1 MKDGFDLKEELKK
14 LPDCPGV
21 YLMHSADDE
30 IIYVGKAI
38 NLKRRVSSYF
48 RAKVNRGP
56 KIDKMISLI
65 DYFEYIV
72 TDSELEA
79 LVLENTLI
87 KEHSPKYNTMLKDDK
102 SYPFM
107 KVTVQE
113 DFPRV
118 LFARQMKR
126 DGAKYFGPYTSA
138 GAVKDTIE
146 LVKKLYG
153 IRTCNKSLPK
163 EIGVGRPCLYHQM
176 GQCAAPCQ
184 GYISK
189 EEYAKRIDNLLGFL
203 NGDYKKVLRD
213 LETKMKEKA
222 ANYEFE
228 EAAEYRD
235 LIESVQHV
243 TGSQRV
249 VKTGGIDRDVIAM
262 ARKDAE
268 TVISVFF
275 VRDGKLL
282 GREHF
287 HMDCRTEYNV
297 EPETEQSGAAGID
310 TGTEQSEATGI
321 DTGTEQSEAT
331 GIDTG
336 TEQSGATGIDT
347 GTEQSEATGI
357 ESETEQ
363 GKEQSTSSMTEQEVH
378 KVAAQSQSSDDS
390 QTTPYTT
397 ETVADTGSQIMEAF
411 IKQYYNGT
419 PFVPNELLTEFPVPE
434 RELLE
439 EWLSKLRG
447 GRVHIIT
454 PQKGEKHKMID
465 LAREN
470 ASVVLSRDLEKLK
483 REEARTVGAAKELAG
498 MLGLPS
504 ADRLEAFDISNT
516 SGYQSVASMVV
527 FEKGRARKNAYRKFK
542 LRTVTGP
549 DDYKSMEEVLTRRF
563 TDERFDVMPDILM
576 MDGGRGQVNVA
587 LRVLENLN
595 LDIPVCGMVKDD
607 NHRTRGLYFNNEE
620 IIFPKNS
627 EVFGM
632 ITRLQDEAHRFAIT
646 YHKDLRGKEQVHS
659 ILDDIKGVGPAR
671 RKALMQHFKEIEK
684 IKEASVEELSAV
696 KGITDDVAVEIYNF
710 FHEED

>member
-14 LPDCPGV
+14 LPDSPGV
-21 YLMHSADDE
+21 YLMHDKNDE

-38 NLKRRVSSYF
+38 RLKRRVSSYF
-48 RAKVNRGP
+48 RHMNNRSP
-56 KIDKMISLI
+56 KIEKMISLI

-79 LVLENTLI
+79 LVLENNLI
-87 KEHSPKYNTMLKDDK
+87 KEHKPKYNTMLKDDK

-118 LFARQMKR
+118 MFARQMKR

-138 GAVKDTIE
+138 AAVKDTIE
-146 LVKKLYG
+146 LIQKLYG

-163 EIGVGRPCLYHQM
+163 EIGLGRPCLYHQM
-176 GQCAAPCQ
+176 KQCAAPCQ

-189 EEYAKRIDNLLGFL
+189 EEYALRIDKLLGFL
-203 NGDYKKVLRD
+203 NGDYRKVLAE
-213 LETKMKEKA
+213 LEQKMKEKA
-222 ANYEFE
+222 AELEFE

-262 ARKDAE
+262 ARKGLE
-268 TVISVFF
+268 TVVSVFF

-287 HMDCRTEYNV
+287 HV
-297 EPETEQSGAAGID
+297 EH
-310 TGTEQSEATGI
+310 SE
-321 DTGTEQSEAT
+321 E
-331 GIDTG
+331 
-336 TEQSGATGIDT
+336 
-347 GTEQSEATGI
+347 
-357 ESETEQ
+357 
-363 GKEQSTSSMTEQEVH
+363 
-378 KVAAQSQSSDDS
+378 
-390 QTTPYTT
+390 
-397 ETVADTGSQIMEAF
+397 DTGSQIITAF
-411 IKQYYNGT
+411 IKQYYEGT
-419 PFVPNELLTEFPVPE
+419 PFVPNELLTEFAVE
-434 RELLE
+434 EQALLE
-439 EWLSKLRG
+439 EWLGQRRG

-454 PQKGEKHKMID
+454 PQKGEKSKMID

-470 ASVVLSRDLEKLK
+470 ASVVLSRDLEKIK
-483 REEARTVGAAKELAG
+483 REEARTVGAANELAQ

-542 LRTVTGP
+542 LRSVSGP

-563 TDERFDVMPDILM
+563 TDERFDVYPDILM

-587 LRVLENLN
+587 LKVLDELNLN
-595 LDIPVCGMVKDD
+595 IPVCGMVKDD
-607 NHRTRGLYFNNEE
+607 NHRTRGLYYNNKE
-620 IIFPKNS
+620 ISFPRNS

-646 YHKDLRGKEQVHS
+646 YHKQLRGKEQVHS
-659 ILDDIKGVGPAR
+659 ILDDIRGVGPAR
-671 RKALMQHFKEIEK
+671 RKALMQHFKEIGR
-684 IKEASVEELSAV
+684 IKDAAVEELSSV
-696 KGITDDVAVEIYNF
+696 EGVTPQVAEEIYRF
-710 FHEED
+710 FHEEK

>member
-1 MKDGFDLKEELKK
+1 MKEGFDLKEELKK
-14 LPDCPGV
+14 LPEQPGV
-21 YLMHSADDE
+21 YLMHAENDE

-48 RAKVNRGP
+48 RKVVNRGP

-65 DYFEYIV
+65 HYFEYIV

-79 LVLENTLI
+79 LVLENNLI
-87 KEHSPKYNTMLKDDK
+87 KEHHPKYNTMLKDDK

-146 LVKKLYG
+146 LVQKLYG

-176 GQCAAPCQ
+176 KQCAGPCQ

-189 EEYAKRIDNLLGFL
+189 EEYGKRIERLLAFL
-203 NGDYKKVLRD
+203 NGDYKKVIKD
-213 LETKMKEKA
+213 LEGKMKEKA
-222 ANYEFE
+222 AEYEFE
-228 EAAEYRD
+228 EAAVYRD
-235 LIESVQHV
+235 LIESVRHV

-262 ARKDAE
+262 ARKGAE
-268 TVISVFF
+268 TVVSVFF

-287 HMDCRTEYNV
+287 HM
-297 EPETEQSGAAGID
+297 EQ
-310 TGTEQSEATGI
+310 TG
-321 DTGTEQSEAT
+321 
-331 GIDTG
+331 
-336 TEQSGATGIDT
+336 
-347 GTEQSEATGI
+347 
-357 ESETEQ
+357 
-363 GKEQSTSSMTEQEVH
+363 K
-378 KVAAQSQSSDDS
+378 
-390 QTTPYTT
+390 
-397 ETVADTGSQIMEAF
+397 DTGSQIINAF
-411 IKQYYNGT
+411 IKQYYAGT
-419 PFVPNELLTEFPVPE
+419 PFVPNELLTEFEVE
-434 RELLE
+434 DSELLE
-439 EWLSKLRG
+439 QWLGERRG
-447 GRVHIIT
+447 GRVHIVT
-454 PQKGEKHKMID
+454 PQKGEKSKMID

-470 ASVVLSRDLEKLK
+470 AAVVLSRDLEKLK
-483 REEARTVGAAKELAG
+483 REEARTVGAANELAE

-542 LRTVTGP
+542 LRTVSGP

-563 TDERFDVMPDILM
+563 TDERFDVFPDVIM
-576 MDGGRGQVNVA
+576 MDGGKGQVNVA

-595 LDIPVCGMVKDD
+595 LHIPVCGMVKDD
-607 NHRTRGLYFNNEE
+607 NHRTRGLYYNNEE
-620 IIFPKNS
+620 ISFPRNS

-646 YHKDLRGKEQVHS
+646 YHKLLRGKEQVKS
-659 ILDDIKGVGPAR
+659 ILDDINGVGPAR

-684 IKEASVEELSAV
+684 IKNASIEELQAV
-696 KGITDDVAVEIYNF
+696 EGITEKVAQEIYDF
-710 FHEED
+710 FRQD

>member
-14 LPDCPGV
+14 LPDSPGV
-21 YLMHSADDE
+21 YLMHAKDDE

-48 RAKVNRGP
+48 RKINNRSP
-56 KIDKMISLI
+56 KIEKMITLI
-65 DYFEYIV
+65 HYFEYIV

-79 LVLENTLI
+79 LVLENNLI
-87 KEHSPKYNTMLKDDK
+87 KEHRPKYNTMLKDDK

-118 LFARQMKR
+118 LFARQMRR

-153 IRTCNKSLPK
+153 IRTCNKLLPK
-163 EIGVGRPCLYHQM
+163 EIGKGRPCLYYQM
-176 GQCAAPCQ
+176 KQCGGPCQ

-189 EEYAKRIDNLLGFL
+189 EEYGRKIERLLAFL
-203 NGDYKKVLRD
+203 NGDYKKVLSE
-213 LETKMKEKA
+213 LEEKMKKKA
-222 ANYEFE
+222 AEYEFE

-235 LIESVQHV
+235 LIESVKHV

-262 ARKDAE
+262 ARKEEE
-268 TVISVFF
+268 TVVSVFF

-287 HMDCRTEYNV
+287 HMEH
-297 EPETEQSGAAGID
+297 
-310 TGTEQSEATGI
+310 TGK
-321 DTGTEQSEAT
+321 DR
-331 GIDTG
+331 
-336 TEQSGATGIDT
+336 
-347 GTEQSEATGI
+347 
-357 ESETEQ
+357 
-363 GKEQSTSSMTEQEVH
+363 
-378 KVAAQSQSSDDS
+378 
-390 QTTPYTT
+390 
-397 ETVADTGSQIMEAF
+397 GSQIIEAF
-411 IKQYYNGT
+411 IKQYYTGT
-419 PFVPNELLTEFPVPE
+419 PFIPNELLTEFSVE
-434 RELLE
+434 EQDLLE
-439 EWLSKLRG
+439 QWLGEKRG

-454 PQKGEKHKMID
+454 PIKGEKSKMID

-470 ASVVLSRDLEKLK
+470 ARVVLSRDLEKIK
-483 REEARTVGAAKELAG
+483 REEARTIGAAKELADL
-498 MLGLPS
+498 LGLPS
-504 ADRLEAFDISNT
+504 ASRMEAFDISNT

-527 FEKGRARKNAYRKFK
+527 FEKGRPKKNAYRKFK

-563 TDERFDVMPDILM
+563 TDERFDVYPDVLM
-576 MDGGRGQVNVA
+576 MDGGKGQVNVA
-587 LRVLENLN
+587 LKVLEK
-595 LDIPVCGMVKDD
+595 LDIHIPVCGMVKDD
-607 NHRTRGLYFNNEE
+607 NHRTRGLYYNNEE
-620 IIFPKNS
+620 ISFPRNS

-646 YHKDLRGKEQVHS
+646 YHKLLRGKEQVKS
-659 ILDDIKGVGPAR
+659 ILDDISGVGPAR

-684 IKEASVEELSAV
+684 VKNASVAELSEV
-696 KGITDDVAVEIYNF
+696 KGITPRVAEEIYRF
-710 FHEED
+710 FHAENG

>member
-14 LPDCPGV
+14 LPDSPGV
-21 YLMHSADDE
+21 YLMHDKNDA

-38 NLKRRVSSYF
+38 RLKRRVSSYF
-48 RAKVNRGP
+48 RHMNNRSP
-56 KIDKMISLI
+56 KIEKMITLI

-79 LVLENTLI
+79 LVLENNLI
-87 KEHSPKYNTMLKDDK
+87 KEHKPKYNTMLKDDK

-138 GAVKDTIE
+138 AAVKDTIE
-146 LVKKLYG
+146 LIQKLYG

-163 EIGVGRPCLYHQM
+163 EIGLGRPCLYHQM
-176 GQCAAPCQ
+176 KQCAAPCQ

-189 EEYAKRIDNLLGFL
+189 EEYALRIDKLLGFL
-203 NGDYKKVLRD
+203 NGDYKKVLAE
-213 LETKMKEKA
+213 LEQKMKEKA
-222 ANYEFE
+222 AELEFE

-262 ARKDAE
+262 ARKGSE
-268 TVISVFF
+268 TVVSVFF

-287 HMDCRTEYNV
+287 HV
-297 EPETEQSGAAGID
+297 EH
-310 TGTEQSEATGI
+310 SE
-321 DTGTEQSEAT
+321 
-331 GIDTG
+331 
-336 TEQSGATGIDT
+336 
-347 GTEQSEATGI
+347 
-357 ESETEQ
+357 
-363 GKEQSTSSMTEQEVH
+363 
-378 KVAAQSQSSDDS
+378 
-390 QTTPYTT
+390 
-397 ETVADTGSQIMEAF
+397 ADTGSQIITAF
-411 IKQYYNGT
+411 IKQYYEGT
-419 PFVPNELLTEFPVPE
+419 PFVPNEMLTEFAVE
-434 RELLE
+434 EQELLE
-439 EWLSKLRG
+439 EWLGQRRG

-454 PQKGEKHKMID
+454 PQKGEKSKMID

-470 ASVVLSRDLEKLK
+470 ASVVLSRDLEKIK
-483 REEARTVGAAKELAG
+483 REEARTVGAANELAQ

-504 ADRLEAFDISNT
+504 ANRLEAFDISNT

-563 TDERFDVMPDILM
+563 TDERFDVYPDILM

-587 LRVLENLN
+587 LKVLDELHLN
-595 LDIPVCGMVKDD
+595 IPVCGMVKDD
-607 NHRTRGLYFNNEE
+607 NHRTRGLYYNNKE
-620 IIFPKNS
+620 ISFPRNS

-646 YHKDLRGKEQVHS
+646 YHKQLRGKEQVHS

-671 RKALMQHFKEIEK
+671 RKALMQHFKEIGK
-684 IKEASVEELSAV
+684 IKDATVKELSSV
-696 KGITDDVAVEIYNF
+696 DGVTPQVAEEIYRF
-710 FHEED
+710 FHENE

>member
-1 MKDGFDLKEELKK
+1 MKEGFDLKEELRK
-14 LPDCPGV
+14 LPERPGV
-21 YLMHSADDE
+21 YLMHAKDDE

-48 RAKVNRGP
+48 RKMNNRSP
-56 KIDKMISLI
+56 KIEKMITLI

-79 LVLENTLI
+79 LVLENNLI
-87 KEHSPKYNTMLKDDK
+87 KEHKPKYNTMLKDDK

-163 EIGVGRPCLYHQM
+163 EIGKGRPCLYYQM
-176 GQCAAPCQ
+176 KQCAAPCQ

-189 EEYAKRIDNLLGFL
+189 KEYAKRVEKLLGFL
-203 NGDYKKVLRD
+203 NGDYKKVIAD
-213 LETKMKEKA
+213 LEQKMKEKA
-222 ANYEFE
+222 AELEFE

-235 LIESVQHV
+235 LIDSVQHV

-262 ARKDAE
+262 ARKDEE
-268 TVISVFF
+268 TVVSVFF

-287 HMDCRTEYNV
+287 HV
-297 EPETEQSGAAGID
+297 ERSGED
-310 TGTEQSEATGI
+310 SGTQI
-321 DTGTEQSEAT
+321 
-331 GIDTG
+331 I
-336 TEQSGATGIDT
+336 
-347 GTEQSEATGI
+347 
-357 ESETEQ
+357 
-363 GKEQSTSSMTEQEVH
+363 
-378 KVAAQSQSSDDS
+378 
-390 QTTPYTT
+390 TT
-397 ETVADTGSQIMEAF
+397 F
-411 IKQYYNGT
+411 IKQYYSGT
-419 PFVPNELLTEFPVPE
+419 PFVPNELLTEFVVE
-434 RELLE
+434 EQELLE
-439 EWLSKLRG
+439 EWLGQRRG

-454 PQKGEKHKMID
+454 PQKGEKQKMID

-470 ASVVLSRDLEKLK
+470 AKVVLSRDLEKMK
-483 REEARTVGAAKELAG
+483 REEARTIGASRELAK
-498 MLGLPS
+498 MLGIPS
-504 ADRLEAFDISNT
+504 ADRMEAYDISNT

-527 FEKGRARKNAYRKFK
+527 FEKGRAKKNAYRKFK

-563 TDERFDVMPDILM
+563 TDERFDVYPDLIM

-587 LRVLENLN
+587 LRVLEKLHLN
-595 LDIPVCGMVKDD
+595 IPVAGMVKDD

-620 IIFPKNS
+620 ILFPRNS

-646 YHKDLRGKEQVHS
+646 YHKQLRGKEQVHS
-659 ILDDIKGVGPAR
+659 ILDDIKGIGPAR
-671 RKALMQHFKEIEK
+671 RKALMQHFKEISK
-684 IKEASVEELSAV
+684 IREASEEELMEVNGMTAKAAAAV
-696 KGITDDVAVEIYNF
+696 YQF
-710 FHEED
+710 FHEVTDE

>member
-1 MKDGFDLKEELKK
+1 MRDGFDLKEELKK
-14 LPDCPGV
+14 LPDRPGV
-21 YLMHSADDE
+21 YIMHAADDE

-38 NLKRRVSSYF
+38 NLNKRVRSYF
-48 RAKVNRGP
+48 RAHVNRGP

-107 KVTVQE
+107 KLTVQE

-118 LFARQMKR
+118 LFARQMRR

-138 GAVKDTIE
+138 VAVKDTIE

-163 EIGVGRPCLYHQM
+163 EIGVGRPCLYYQM
-176 GQCAAPCQ
+176 GQCEAPCQ
-184 GYISK
+184 GYITK
-189 EEYAKRIDNLLGFL
+189 EDYAKKIDDLLGFL
-203 NGDYKKVLRD
+203 NGDYKKVIRD
-213 LETKMKEKA
+213 LEVKMKEKA
-222 ANYEFE
+222 AEYEFE
-228 EAAEYRD
+228 EAAKYRD
-235 LIESVQHV
+235 LIESVKHV

-249 VKTGGIDRDVIAM
+249 VKTEGVDRDIIAM
-262 ARKDAE
+262 ARRDEE
-268 TVISVFF
+268 TVVSVFF

-287 HMDCRTEYNV
+287 HMNYSGESK
-297 EPETEQSGAAGID
+297 EQDDI
-310 TGTEQSEATGI
+310 GTEILT
-321 DTGTEQSEAT
+321 
-331 GIDTG
+331 
-336 TEQSGATGIDT
+336 
-347 GTEQSEATGI
+347 
-357 ESETEQ
+357 
-363 GKEQSTSSMTEQEVH
+363 
-378 KVAAQSQSSDDS
+378 
-390 QTTPYTT
+390 
-397 ETVADTGSQIMEAF
+397 AF

-419 PFVPNELLTEFPVPE
+419 PFVPNELLVEFEVE
-434 RELLE
+434 EHDLIE

-447 GRVHIIT
+447 GRIHIIT
-454 PQKGEKHKMID
+454 PQKGEKYKMID

-470 ASVVLSRDLEKLK
+470 AAVVLSRDLEKIK
-483 REEARTVGAAKELAG
+483 REQARTVGAANELAK
-498 MLGLPS
+498 MLGLPC

-542 LRTVTGP
+542 LRTVKGP

-563 TDERFDVMPDILM
+563 TDERFDVLPDVLM

-587 LRVLENLN
+587 LKVLDKLG

-607 NHRTRGLYFNNEE
+607 NHRTRGLYYNNQE
-620 IIFPKNS
+620 INFPKNS

-646 YHKDLRGKEQVHS
+646 YHKSLRGKEQVHS

-671 RKALMQHFKEIEK
+671 RKALMQHFAEIGK
-684 IKEASVEELSAV
+684 IKQASVEELKKV
-696 KGITDDVAVEIYNF
+696 KGITPEVATEIYNF
-710 FHEED
+710 FHD

>member
-14 LPDCPGV
+14 LPDSPGV
-21 YLMHSADDE
+21 YLMHDKNDA

-38 NLKRRVSSYF
+38 RLKRRVSSYF
-48 RAKVNRGP
+48 RHMNNRSP
-56 KIDKMISLI
+56 KIEKMITLI

-79 LVLENTLI
+79 LVLENNLI
-87 KEHSPKYNTMLKDDK
+87 KEHKPKYNTMLKDDK

-138 GAVKDTIE
+138 AAVKDTIE
-146 LVKKLYG
+146 LIQKLYG

-163 EIGVGRPCLYHQM
+163 EIGLGRPCLYHQM
-176 GQCAAPCQ
+176 KQCAAPCQ

-189 EEYAKRIDNLLGFL
+189 EEYALRIDKLLGFL
-203 NGDYKKVLRD
+203 NGDYKKVLAE
-213 LETKMKEKA
+213 LEQKMKEKA
-222 ANYEFE
+222 AELEFE

-262 ARKDAE
+262 ARKGSE
-268 TVISVFF
+268 TVVSVFF

-287 HMDCRTEYNV
+287 HV
-297 EPETEQSGAAGID
+297 EH
-310 TGTEQSEATGI
+310 SE
-321 DTGTEQSEAT
+321 
-331 GIDTG
+331 
-336 TEQSGATGIDT
+336 
-347 GTEQSEATGI
+347 
-357 ESETEQ
+357 
-363 GKEQSTSSMTEQEVH
+363 
-378 KVAAQSQSSDDS
+378 
-390 QTTPYTT
+390 
-397 ETVADTGSQIMEAF
+397 ADTGSQIITAF
-411 IKQYYNGT
+411 IKQYYEGT
-419 PFVPNELLTEFPVPE
+419 PFVPNEMLTEFAVE
-434 RELLE
+434 EQVLLE
-439 EWLSKLRG
+439 EWLGQRRG

-454 PQKGEKHKMID
+454 PQKGEKSKMID

-470 ASVVLSRDLEKLK
+470 ASVVLSRDLEKIK
-483 REEARTVGAAKELAG
+483 REEARTVGAANELAQ

-504 ADRLEAFDISNT
+504 ANRLEAFDISNT

-563 TDERFDVMPDILM
+563 TDERFDVYPDILM

-587 LRVLENLN
+587 LKVLDELHLN
-595 LDIPVCGMVKDD
+595 IPVCGMVKDD
-607 NHRTRGLYFNNEE
+607 NHRTRGLYYNNKE
-620 IIFPKNS
+620 ISFPRNS

-646 YHKDLRGKEQVHS
+646 YHKQLRGKEQVHS

-671 RKALMQHFKEIEK
+671 RKALMQHFKEIGK
-684 IKEASVEELSAV
+684 IKDATVKELSSV
-696 KGITDDVAVEIYNF
+696 DGVTPQVAEEIYRF
-710 FHEED
+710 FHENE

>member
-1 MKDGFDLKEELKK
+1 MKDGFVLKDELKK
-14 LPDCPGV
+14 LPDQPGV
-21 YLMHSADDE
+21 YLMHSKSDE

-48 RAKVNRGP
+48 RKINNRSP
-56 KIDKMISLI
+56 KIEKMITLI

-79 LVLENTLI
+79 LVLENNLI
-87 KEHSPKYNTMLKDDK
+87 KEHKPKYNTMLKDDK

-113 DFPRV
+113 DYPRV

-138 GAVKDTIE
+138 AAVKDTIE
-146 LVKKLYG
+146 LVQKLYG

-163 EIGVGRPCLYHQM
+163 EIGLGRPCLYHQM
-176 GQCAAPCQ
+176 KQCDAPCQ

-189 EEYAKRIDNLLGFL
+189 EEYRKNVEHLLEFL
-203 NGDYKKVLRD
+203 NGDYKKVIKD
-213 LETKMKEKA
+213 LERKMQEKA
-222 ANYEFE
+222 GEMEFE
-228 EAAEYRD
+228 EAARYRD
-235 LIESVQHV
+235 LIASVEHV

-249 VKTGGIDRDVIAM
+249 VKSGGFDRDVIAM
-262 ARKDAE
+262 ARKEEE
-268 TVISVFF
+268 TVVSVFF

-287 HMDCRTEYNV
+287 HMEHT
-297 EPETEQSGAAGID
+297 AKD
-310 TGTEQSEATGI
+310 TGAQII
-321 DTGTEQSEAT
+321 D
-331 GIDTG
+331 
-336 TEQSGATGIDT
+336 
-347 GTEQSEATGI
+347 
-357 ESETEQ
+357 
-363 GKEQSTSSMTEQEVH
+363 
-378 KVAAQSQSSDDS
+378 
-390 QTTPYTT
+390 
-397 ETVADTGSQIMEAF
+397 AF
-411 IKQYYNGT
+411 IKQYYEGT
-419 PFVPNELLTEFPVPE
+419 PFVPNELLTEFEVE
-434 RELLE
+434 DKGLLE
-439 EWLSKLRG
+439 QWLGRRRG

-454 PQKGEKHKMID
+454 PQKGEKSKMID

-470 ASVVLSRDLEKLK
+470 AKVVLSRDIEKLK
-483 REEARTVGAAKELAG
+483 REEARTIGACQELVK
-498 MLGLPS
+498 MLGLSS

-527 FEKGRARKNAYRKFK
+527 FEKGRAKKNAYRKFK

-563 TDERFDVMPDILM
+563 TDEKFDVLPDILM

-587 LRVLENLN
+587 QRVLDELHLN
-595 LDIPVCGMVKDD
+595 IPVCGMVKDD
-607 NHRTRGLYFNNEE
+607 NHRTRGLYYNNKE
-620 IIFPKNS
+620 ITFPRNS

-646 YHKDLRGKEQVHS
+646 YHKQLRGKEQVHS

-671 RKALMQHFKEIEK
+671 RKALMQHFKEISR
-684 IKEASVEELSAV
+684 IKDAAVEELSAV
-696 KGITDDVAVEIYNF
+696 EGVTPQVAEEIYRF
-710 FHEED
+710 FHEEE

>member
-14 LPDCPGV
+14 LPDRPGV
-21 YLMHSADDE
+21 YLMHAANDE

-126 DGAKYFGPYTSA
+126 DGARYFGPYTSA

-163 EIGVGRPCLYHQM
+163 EIGIGRPCLYYQM

-189 EEYAKRIDNLLGFL
+189 EEYGERIDKLLAFL
-203 NGDYKKVLRD
+203 NGDYKKVIRD

-228 EAAEYRD
+228 EAAQYRD

-249 VKTGGIDRDVIAM
+249 VKNAGIDRDVIAM
-262 ARKDAE
+262 AMKDGE
-268 TVISVFF
+268 VVVSVFF

-287 HMDCRTEYNV
+287 HMSYRGDYGEKGETIDAANGKEDV
-297 EPETEQSGAAGID
+297 EID
-310 TGTEQSEATGI
+310 TERLAQIGSE
-321 DTGTEQSEAT
+321 
-331 GIDTG
+331 
-336 TEQSGATGIDT
+336 
-347 GTEQSEATGI
+347 
-357 ESETEQ
+357 
-363 GKEQSTSSMTEQEVH
+363 
-378 KVAAQSQSSDDS
+378 
-390 QTTPYTT
+390 
-397 ETVADTGSQIMEAF
+397 IMETF

-419 PFVPNELLTEFPVPE
+419 PFVPNELLVEFPVNE
-434 RELLE
+434 KELLE
-439 EWLSKLRG
+439 EWLTGLRG

-470 ASVVLSRDLEKLK
+470 AGVVLSRDLEKLK
-483 REEARTVGAAKELAG
+483 REEARTVGAARELAD

-542 LRTVTGP
+542 LKTVTGP

-563 TDERFDVMPDILM
+563 TDEKFDVMPDILM

-607 NHRTRGLYFNNEE
+607 NHRTRGLYFNNQE
-620 IIFPKNS
+620 INFPRNS

-646 YHKDLRGKEQVHS
+646 YHKNLRGKEQVHS

-671 RKALMQHFKEIEK
+671 RKALMQHFKEIDK
-684 IKEASVEELSAV
+684 IRGASMEELLKV
-696 KGITDDVAVEIYNF
+696 KGITPEVAEEIYNF
-710 FHEED
+710 FR

>member
-1 MKDGFDLKEELKK
+1 M
-14 LPDCPGV
+14 
-21 YLMHSADDE
+21 
-30 IIYVGKAI
+30 
-38 NLKRRVSSYF
+38 
-48 RAKVNRGP
+48 
-56 KIDKMISLI
+56 
-65 DYFEYIV
+65 

-79 LVLENTLI
+79 LVLENNLI
-87 KEHSPKYNTMLKDDK
+87 KEHKPKYNTMLKDDK

-138 GAVKDTIE
+138 AAVKDTIE
-146 LVKKLYG
+146 LIQKLYG

-163 EIGVGRPCLYHQM
+163 EIGLGRPCLYHQM
-176 GQCAAPCQ
+176 KQCAAPCQ

-189 EEYAKRIDNLLGFL
+189 EEYALRIDKLLGFL
-203 NGDYKKVLRD
+203 NGDYKKVLAE
-213 LETKMKEKA
+213 LEQKMKEKA
-222 ANYEFE
+222 AELEFE

-262 ARKDAE
+262 ARKGSE
-268 TVISVFF
+268 TVVSVFF

-287 HMDCRTEYNV
+287 HV
-297 EPETEQSGAAGID
+297 EH
-310 TGTEQSEATGI
+310 SE
-321 DTGTEQSEAT
+321 
-331 GIDTG
+331 
-336 TEQSGATGIDT
+336 
-347 GTEQSEATGI
+347 
-357 ESETEQ
+357 
-363 GKEQSTSSMTEQEVH
+363 
-378 KVAAQSQSSDDS
+378 
-390 QTTPYTT
+390 
-397 ETVADTGSQIMEAF
+397 ADTGSQIITAF
-411 IKQYYNGT
+411 IKQYYEGT
-419 PFVPNELLTEFPVPE
+419 PFVPNEMLTEFAVE
-434 RELLE
+434 EQELLE
-439 EWLSKLRG
+439 EWLGQRRG

-454 PQKGEKHKMID
+454 PQKGEKSKMID

-470 ASVVLSRDLEKLK
+470 ASVVLSRDLEKIK
-483 REEARTVGAAKELAG
+483 REEARTVGAANELAQ

-504 ADRLEAFDISNT
+504 ANRLEAFDISNT

-563 TDERFDVMPDILM
+563 TDERFDVYPDILM

-587 LRVLENLN
+587 LKVLDELHLN
-595 LDIPVCGMVKDD
+595 IPVCGMVKDD
-607 NHRTRGLYFNNEE
+607 NHRTRGLYYNNKE
-620 IIFPKNS
+620 ISFPRNS

-646 YHKDLRGKEQVHS
+646 YHKQLRGKEQVHS

-671 RKALMQHFKEIEK
+671 RKALMQHFKEIGK
-684 IKEASVEELSAV
+684 IKDATVKELSSV
-696 KGITDDVAVEIYNF
+696 DGVTPQVAEEIYRF
-710 FHEED
+710 FHENE

>member
-14 LPDCPGV
+14 LPDSPGV
-21 YLMHSADDE
+21 YLMHDKNDE

-38 NLKRRVSSYF
+38 KLKRRVSSYF
-48 RAKVNRGP
+48 RHMNNRSP
-56 KIDKMISLI
+56 KIEKMITLI

-79 LVLENTLI
+79 LVLENNLI
-87 KEHSPKYNTMLKDDK
+87 KEHKPKYNTMLKDDK

-138 GAVKDTIE
+138 AAVKDTIE
-146 LVKKLYG
+146 LIQKLYG

-163 EIGVGRPCLYHQM
+163 EIGLGRPCLYHQM
-176 GQCAAPCQ
+176 KQCAAPCQ

-189 EEYAKRIDNLLGFL
+189 EEYALRIDKLLGFL
-203 NGDYKKVLRD
+203 NGDYKKVLAE
-213 LETKMKEKA
+213 LEQKMKEKA
-222 ANYEFE
+222 AELEFE

-262 ARKDAE
+262 ARKGLE
-268 TVISVFF
+268 TVVSVFF

-287 HMDCRTEYNV
+287 HV
-297 EPETEQSGAAGID
+297 EH
-310 TGTEQSEATGI
+310 SE
-321 DTGTEQSEAT
+321 E
-331 GIDTG
+331 
-336 TEQSGATGIDT
+336 
-347 GTEQSEATGI
+347 
-357 ESETEQ
+357 
-363 GKEQSTSSMTEQEVH
+363 
-378 KVAAQSQSSDDS
+378 
-390 QTTPYTT
+390 
-397 ETVADTGSQIMEAF
+397 DTGSQIVTAF
-411 IKQYYNGT
+411 IKQYYEGT
-419 PFVPNELLTEFPVPE
+419 PFVPNELLTEFAVE
-434 RELLE
+434 EQALLE
-439 EWLSKLRG
+439 EWLGQRRG

-454 PQKGEKHKMID
+454 PQKGEKSKMID

-470 ASVVLSRDLEKLK
+470 ASVVLSRDLEKIK
-483 REEARTVGAAKELAG
+483 REEARTVGAANELAQ

-542 LRTVTGP
+542 LRSVSGP

-563 TDERFDVMPDILM
+563 TDERFDVYPDILM

-587 LRVLENLN
+587 LKVLDELHLN
-595 LDIPVCGMVKDD
+595 IPVCGMVKDD
-607 NHRTRGLYFNNEE
+607 NHRTRGLYYNNKE
-620 IIFPKNS
+620 ISFPRNS

-646 YHKDLRGKEQVHS
+646 YHKQLRGKEQVHS
-659 ILDDIKGVGPAR
+659 ILDDIRGVGPAR
-671 RKALMQHFKEIEK
+671 RKALMQHFKEIGR
-684 IKEASVEELSAV
+684 IKDATVEELSAV
-696 KGITDDVAVEIYNF
+696 EGVTPQVAEEIYRF
-710 FHEED
+710 FHEGE

>member
-14 LPDCPGV
+14 LPDSPGV
-21 YLMHSADDE
+21 YLMHDKNDE

-38 NLKRRVSSYF
+38 RLKRRVSSYF
-48 RAKVNRGP
+48 RHMNNRSP
-56 KIDKMISLI
+56 KIEKMISLI

-79 LVLENTLI
+79 LVLENNLI
-87 KEHSPKYNTMLKDDK
+87 KEHKPKYNTMLKDDK

-138 GAVKDTIE
+138 AAVKDTIE
-146 LVKKLYG
+146 LIQKLYG

-163 EIGVGRPCLYHQM
+163 EIGLGRPCLYHQM
-176 GQCAAPCQ
+176 KQCAAPCQ

-189 EEYAKRIDNLLGFL
+189 EEYALRIDKLLGFL
-203 NGDYKKVLRD
+203 NGDYKKVLAE
-213 LETKMKEKA
+213 LEQKMKEKA
-222 ANYEFE
+222 AELEFE

-262 ARKDAE
+262 ARKGLE
-268 TVISVFF
+268 TVVSVFF

-287 HMDCRTEYNV
+287 HV
-297 EPETEQSGAAGID
+297 EH
-310 TGTEQSEATGI
+310 SE
-321 DTGTEQSEAT
+321 E
-331 GIDTG
+331 
-336 TEQSGATGIDT
+336 
-347 GTEQSEATGI
+347 
-357 ESETEQ
+357 
-363 GKEQSTSSMTEQEVH
+363 
-378 KVAAQSQSSDDS
+378 
-390 QTTPYTT
+390 
-397 ETVADTGSQIMEAF
+397 DTGSQIITAF
-411 IKQYYNGT
+411 IKQYYEGT
-419 PFVPNELLTEFPVPE
+419 PFVPNELLTEFAVE
-434 RELLE
+434 EHSLLE
-439 EWLSKLRG
+439 EWLGQRRG

-454 PQKGEKHKMID
+454 PQKGEKSKMID

-470 ASVVLSRDLEKLK
+470 ASVVLSRDLEKIK
-483 REEARTVGAAKELAG
+483 REEARTVGAANELAQ

-542 LRTVTGP
+542 LRTVSGP

-563 TDERFDVMPDILM
+563 TDERFDVYPDILM

-587 LRVLENLN
+587 LKVLNELHLN
-595 LDIPVCGMVKDD
+595 IPVCGMVKDD
-607 NHRTRGLYFNNEE
+607 NHRTRGLYYNNKE
-620 IIFPKNS
+620 ISFPRNS

-646 YHKDLRGKEQVHS
+646 YHKQLRGKEQVHS

-671 RKALMQHFKEIEK
+671 RKALMQHFKEIGR
-684 IKEASVEELSAV
+684 IKDAAVEELSSV
-696 KGITDDVAVEIYNF
+696 EGVTPQVAEEIYRF
-710 FHEED
+710 FHEEE

>member
-1 MKDGFDLKEELKK
+1 
-14 LPDCPGV
+14 
-21 YLMHSADDE
+21 MHAKSDE

-48 RAKVNRGP
+48 RKMNNRSS
-56 KIDKMISLI
+56 KIEKMITLI

-79 LVLENTLI
+79 LVLENNLI
-87 KEHSPKYNTMLKDDK
+87 KEHRPKYNTMLKDDK

-113 DFPRV
+113 DYPRV

-138 GAVKDTIE
+138 TAVKDTIE

-176 GQCAAPCQ
+176 KQCAAPCQ
-184 GYISK
+184 GYIAK
-189 EEYAKRIDNLLGFL
+189 EDYKKKIEQLLAFL
-203 NGDYKKVLRD
+203 NGDYKKVIAD
-213 LETKMKEKA
+213 LESKMKQKA
-222 ANYEFE
+222 AEMEFE
-228 EAAEYRD
+228 EAAQYRD

-249 VKTGGIDRDVIAM
+249 VKTNGVDQDVIAM

-268 TVISVFF
+268 TVVSVFF

-287 HMDCRTEYNV
+287 HV
-297 EPETEQSGAAGID
+297 EHSQEESG
-310 TGTEQSEATGI
+310 SEI
-321 DTGTEQSEAT
+321 
-331 GIDTG
+331 I
-336 TEQSGATGIDT
+336 
-347 GTEQSEATGI
+347 
-357 ESETEQ
+357 
-363 GKEQSTSSMTEQEVH
+363 
-378 KVAAQSQSSDDS
+378 
-390 QTTPYTT
+390 TT
-397 ETVADTGSQIMEAF
+397 F

-419 PFVPNELLTEFPVPE
+419 PYVPNELLTEFVVE
-434 RELLE
+434 DVELLE
-439 EWLSKLRG
+439 QWLGQRRNA
-447 GRVHIIT
+447 RVHITT

-470 ASVVLSRDLEKLK
+470 ARVVLSRDLEKLK
-483 REEARTVGAAKELAG
+483 REEARTVGATQELASL
-498 MLGLPS
+498 LGLPG
-504 ADRLEAFDISNT
+504 AKRLEAFDISNT
-516 SGYQSVASMVV
+516 SGFQSVASMVV
-527 FEKGRARKNAYRKFK
+527 FENGRAKRNAYRKFK
-542 LRTVTGP
+542 LRTVSGP

-563 TDERFDVMPDILM
+563 TDERFDVLPDVLM

-587 LRVLENLN
+587 LRVLETLHI
-595 LDIPVCGMVKDD
+595 DIPVCGMVKDD
-607 NHRTRGLYFNNEE
+607 NHRTRGLYYNNQE
-620 IIFPKNS
+620 IKFPRNS

-646 YHKDLRGKEQVHS
+646 YHKQLRGKEQVHS

-671 RKALMQHFKEIEK
+671 RKAIMQHFKDIEK
-684 IKEASVEELSAV
+684 IKQASVDELLAV
-696 KGITDDVAVEIYNF
+696 EGITKDVAQSVYDF
-710 FHEED
+710 FHESN

>member
-14 LPDCPGV
+14 LPDSPGV
-21 YLMHSADDE
+21 YLMHDKNDE

-38 NLKRRVSSYF
+38 KLKRRVSSYF
-48 RAKVNRGP
+48 RHMNNRSP
-56 KIDKMISLI
+56 KIEKMITLI

-79 LVLENTLI
+79 LVLENNLI
-87 KEHSPKYNTMLKDDK
+87 KEHKPKYNTMLKDDK

-138 GAVKDTIE
+138 AAVKDTIE
-146 LVKKLYG
+146 LIQKLYG

-163 EIGVGRPCLYHQM
+163 EIGLGRPCLYHQM
-176 GQCAAPCQ
+176 KQCAAPCQ

-189 EEYAKRIDNLLGFL
+189 EEYALRINKLLGFL
-203 NGDYKKVLRD
+203 NGDYKKVLAE
-213 LETKMKEKA
+213 LEQKMKEKA
-222 ANYEFE
+222 AELEFE

-262 ARKDAE
+262 ARKGLE
-268 TVISVFF
+268 TVVSVFF

-287 HMDCRTEYNV
+287 HV
-297 EPETEQSGAAGID
+297 EH
-310 TGTEQSEATGI
+310 SE
-321 DTGTEQSEAT
+321 E
-331 GIDTG
+331 
-336 TEQSGATGIDT
+336 
-347 GTEQSEATGI
+347 
-357 ESETEQ
+357 
-363 GKEQSTSSMTEQEVH
+363 
-378 KVAAQSQSSDDS
+378 DS
-390 QTTPYTT
+390 
-397 ETVADTGSQIMEAF
+397 GSQIITAF
-411 IKQYYNGT
+411 IKQYYEGT
-419 PFVPNELLTEFPVPE
+419 PFVPNELLTEFAVE
-434 RELLE
+434 EHALLE
-439 EWLSKLRG
+439 EWLGQRRG
-447 GRVHIIT
+447 GRVYIIT
-454 PQKGEKHKMID
+454 PQKGEKSKMID

-470 ASVVLSRDLEKLK
+470 ASVVLSRDLEKIK
-483 REEARTVGAAKELAG
+483 REEARTVGAANELAQ

-542 LRTVTGP
+542 LRTVSGP

-563 TDERFDVMPDILM
+563 TDDRFDVYPDILM

-587 LRVLENLN
+587 LKVLDELHLN
-595 LDIPVCGMVKDD
+595 IPVCGMVKDD
-607 NHRTRGLYFNNEE
+607 NHRTRGLYYNNKE
-620 IIFPKNS
+620 ISFPRNS

-646 YHKDLRGKEQVHS
+646 YHKQLRGKEQVHS

-671 RKALMQHFKEIEK
+671 RKALMQHFKEISK
-684 IKEASVEELSAV
+684 IKDATVEELSSV
-696 KGITDDVAVEIYNF
+696 DGVTPQVAEEIYRF
-710 FHEED
+710 FHEDDE

>member
-14 LPDCPGV
+14 LPDRPGV
-21 YLMHSADDE
+21 YLMHAADDE

-87 KEHSPKYNTMLKDDK
+87 KEYSPKYNTMLKDDK

-107 KVTVQE
+107 KVTMQE

-163 EIGVGRPCLYHQM
+163 EIGVGRPCLYYQM

-213 LETKMKEKA
+213 LEAKMKEKA
-222 ANYEFE
+222 AAYEFE

-262 ARKDAE
+262 AEKDGE
-268 TVISVFF
+268 IVVSVFF

-287 HMDCRTEYNV
+287 HMTYG
-297 EPETEQSGAAGID
+297 SGF
-310 TGTEQSEATGI
+310 
-321 DTGTEQSEAT
+321 
-331 GIDTG
+331 
-336 TEQSGATGIDT
+336 
-347 GTEQSEATGI
+347 GI
-357 ESETEQ
+357 EADI
-363 GKEQSTSSMTEQEVH
+363 SSA
-378 KVAAQSQSSDDS
+378 K
-390 QTTPYTT
+390 
-397 ETVADTGSQIMEAF
+397 GSQVMEAF

-419 PFVPNELLTEFPVPE
+419 PFVPNELLVEYPVE
-434 RELLE
+434 EQELLE

-454 PQKGEKHKMID
+454 PMKGEKHKMID

-470 ASVVLSRDLEKLK
+470 AAVVLSRDLEKLK
-483 REEARTVGAAKELAG
+483 REEARTIGAARELAD

-587 LRVLENLN
+587 LRVLDNLN

-607 NHRTRGLYFNNEE
+607 NHRTRGLYYNNKE
-620 IIFPKNS
+620 INFPRNS

-646 YHKDLRGKEQVHS
+646 YHKSLRGKEQVHS

-671 RKALMQHFKEIEK
+671 RKALMQHFKDIER
-684 IKEASVEELSAV
+684 IKNASVEELSAV
-696 KGITDDVAVEIYNF
+696 KGITDEVAVEIYHF
-710 FHEED
+710 FHDDSEDIPDNTD

>member
-14 LPDCPGV
+14 LPDSPGV
-21 YLMHSADDE
+21 YLMHDKNDA

-38 NLKRRVSSYF
+38 RLKRRVSSYF
-48 RAKVNRGP
+48 RHMNNRSP
-56 KIDKMISLI
+56 KIEKMITLI

-79 LVLENTLI
+79 LVLENNLI
-87 KEHSPKYNTMLKDDK
+87 KEHKPKYNTMLKDDK

-138 GAVKDTIE
+138 AAVKDTIE
-146 LVKKLYG
+146 LIQKLYG

-163 EIGVGRPCLYHQM
+163 EIGLGRPCLYHQM
-176 GQCAAPCQ
+176 KQCAAPCQ

-189 EEYAKRIDNLLGFL
+189 EEYALRIDKLLGFL
-203 NGDYKKVLRD
+203 NGDYKKVLAE
-213 LETKMKEKA
+213 LEQKMKEKA
-222 ANYEFE
+222 AELEFE

-262 ARKDAE
+262 ARKGSE
-268 TVISVFF
+268 TVVSVFF

-287 HMDCRTEYNV
+287 HV
-297 EPETEQSGAAGID
+297 EH
-310 TGTEQSEATGI
+310 SE
-321 DTGTEQSEAT
+321 
-331 GIDTG
+331 
-336 TEQSGATGIDT
+336 
-347 GTEQSEATGI
+347 
-357 ESETEQ
+357 
-363 GKEQSTSSMTEQEVH
+363 
-378 KVAAQSQSSDDS
+378 
-390 QTTPYTT
+390 
-397 ETVADTGSQIMEAF
+397 ADTGSQIITAF
-411 IKQYYNGT
+411 IKQYYEGT
-419 PFVPNELLTEFPVPE
+419 PFVPNEMLTEFTVE
-434 RELLE
+434 EQVLLE
-439 EWLSKLRG
+439 EWLGQRRG

-454 PQKGEKHKMID
+454 PQKGEKSKMID

-470 ASVVLSRDLEKLK
+470 ASVVLSRDLEKIK
-483 REEARTVGAAKELAG
+483 REEARTVGAANELAQ

-563 TDERFDVMPDILM
+563 TDERFDVYPDILM

-587 LRVLENLN
+587 LKVLDELHLN
-595 LDIPVCGMVKDD
+595 IPVCGMVKDD
-607 NHRTRGLYFNNEE
+607 NHRTRGLYYNNRE
-620 IIFPKNS
+620 ISFPRNS

-646 YHKDLRGKEQVHS
+646 YHKQLRGKEQVHS

-671 RKALMQHFKEIEK
+671 RKALMQHFKEIGK
-684 IKEASVEELSAV
+684 MKDATVEELSSV
-696 KGITDDVAVEIYNF
+696 DGVTPQVAEEIYRF
-710 FHEED
+710 FHEDD

>member
-14 LPDCPGV
+14 LPDSPGV
-21 YLMHSADDE
+21 YLMHDKNDE

-38 NLKRRVSSYF
+38 RLKRRVSSYF
-48 RAKVNRGP
+48 RHMNNRSP
-56 KIDKMISLI
+56 KIEKMISLI

-79 LVLENTLI
+79 LVLENNLI
-87 KEHSPKYNTMLKDDK
+87 KEHKPKYNTMLKDDK

-138 GAVKDTIE
+138 AAVKDTIE
-146 LVKKLYG
+146 LIQKLYG

-163 EIGVGRPCLYHQM
+163 EIGLGRPCLYHQM
-176 GQCAAPCQ
+176 KQCAAPCQ

-189 EEYAKRIDNLLGFL
+189 EEYALRIDKLLGFL
-203 NGDYKKVLRD
+203 NGDYKKVLAE
-213 LETKMKEKA
+213 LEQKMKEKA
-222 ANYEFE
+222 AELEFE

-262 ARKDAE
+262 ARKGLE
-268 TVISVFF
+268 TVVSVFF

-287 HMDCRTEYNV
+287 HV
-297 EPETEQSGAAGID
+297 EH
-310 TGTEQSEATGI
+310 SE
-321 DTGTEQSEAT
+321 E
-331 GIDTG
+331 
-336 TEQSGATGIDT
+336 
-347 GTEQSEATGI
+347 
-357 ESETEQ
+357 
-363 GKEQSTSSMTEQEVH
+363 
-378 KVAAQSQSSDDS
+378 
-390 QTTPYTT
+390 
-397 ETVADTGSQIMEAF
+397 DTGSQIITAF
-411 IKQYYNGT
+411 IKQYYEGT
-419 PFVPNELLTEFPVPE
+419 PFVPNELLTEFAVE
-434 RELLE
+434 EQALLE
-439 EWLSKLRG
+439 EWLGQRRG

-454 PQKGEKHKMID
+454 PQKGEKSKMID

-470 ASVVLSRDLEKLK
+470 ASVVLSRDLEKIK
-483 REEARTVGAAKELAG
+483 REEARTVGAANELAQ

-542 LRTVTGP
+542 LRSVSGP

-563 TDERFDVMPDILM
+563 TDERFDVYPDILM

-587 LRVLENLN
+587 LKVLDELHLN
-595 LDIPVCGMVKDD
+595 IPVCGMVKDD
-607 NHRTRGLYFNNEE
+607 NHRTRGLYYNNKE
-620 IIFPKNS
+620 ISFPRNS

-646 YHKDLRGKEQVHS
+646 YHKQLRGKEQVHS

-671 RKALMQHFKEIEK
+671 RKALMQHFKEIGR
-684 IKEASVEELSAV
+684 IKDAAVEELSSV
-696 KGITDDVAVEIYNF
+696 EGVTPQVAEEIYRF
-710 FHEED
+710 FHEEE

>member
-14 LPDCPGV
+14 LPDSPGV
-21 YLMHSADDE
+21 YLMHDKNDA

-38 NLKRRVSSYF
+38 RLKRRVSSYF
-48 RAKVNRGP
+48 RHMNNRSP
-56 KIDKMISLI
+56 KIEKMITLI

-79 LVLENTLI
+79 LVLENNLI
-87 KEHSPKYNTMLKDDK
+87 KEHKPKYNTMLKDDK

-138 GAVKDTIE
+138 AAVKDTIE
-146 LVKKLYG
+146 LIQKLYG

-163 EIGVGRPCLYHQM
+163 EIGLGRPCLYHQM
-176 GQCAAPCQ
+176 KQCAAPCQ

-189 EEYAKRIDNLLGFL
+189 EEYALRIDKLLGFL
-203 NGDYKKVLRD
+203 SGDYKKVLAE
-213 LETKMKEKA
+213 LEQKMKEKA
-222 ANYEFE
+222 ADLEFE

-262 ARKDAE
+262 ARKGSE
-268 TVISVFF
+268 TVVSVFF

-287 HMDCRTEYNV
+287 HV
-297 EPETEQSGAAGID
+297 EH
-310 TGTEQSEATGI
+310 SE
-321 DTGTEQSEAT
+321 
-331 GIDTG
+331 
-336 TEQSGATGIDT
+336 
-347 GTEQSEATGI
+347 
-357 ESETEQ
+357 
-363 GKEQSTSSMTEQEVH
+363 
-378 KVAAQSQSSDDS
+378 
-390 QTTPYTT
+390 
-397 ETVADTGSQIMEAF
+397 ADTGSQIITAF
-411 IKQYYNGT
+411 IKQYYEGT
-419 PFVPNELLTEFPVPE
+419 PFVPNEMLTEFAVE
-434 RELLE
+434 EHVLLE
-439 EWLSKLRG
+439 EWLGQRRG

-454 PQKGEKHKMID
+454 PQKGEKSKMID

-470 ASVVLSRDLEKLK
+470 ASVVLSRDLEKIK
-483 REEARTVGAAKELAG
+483 REEARTVGAANELAQ

-563 TDERFDVMPDILM
+563 TDERFDVYPDILM

-587 LRVLENLN
+587 LKVLDELHLN
-595 LDIPVCGMVKDD
+595 IPVCGMVKDD
-607 NHRTRGLYFNNEE
+607 NHRTRGLYYNNRE
-620 IIFPKNS
+620 ISFPRNS

-646 YHKDLRGKEQVHS
+646 YHKQLRGKEQVHS

-671 RKALMQHFKEIEK
+671 RKALMQHFKEIGK
-684 IKEASVEELSAV
+684 IKDATMEELSSV
-696 KGITDDVAVEIYNF
+696 DGVTLQVAEEIYRF
-710 FHEED
+710 FHEDD

>member
-14 LPDCPGV
+14 LPDSPGV
-21 YLMHSADDE
+21 YLMHDKNDE

-38 NLKRRVSSYF
+38 RLKRRVSSYF
-48 RAKVNRGP
+48 RHMNNRSP
-56 KIDKMISLI
+56 KIEKMITLI

-79 LVLENTLI
+79 LVLENNLI
-87 KEHSPKYNTMLKDDK
+87 KEHKPKYNTMLKDDK

-138 GAVKDTIE
+138 AAVKDTIE
-146 LVKKLYG
+146 LIQKLYG

-163 EIGVGRPCLYHQM
+163 EIGLGRPCLYHQM
-176 GQCAAPCQ
+176 KQCAAPCQ

-189 EEYAKRIDNLLGFL
+189 EEYALRIDKLLSFL
-203 NGDYKKVLRD
+203 NGDYKKVLAE
-213 LETKMKEKA
+213 LEQKMKEKA
-222 ANYEFE
+222 AELEFE

-262 ARKDAE
+262 ARKGLE
-268 TVISVFF
+268 TVVSVFF

-287 HMDCRTEYNV
+287 HV
-297 EPETEQSGAAGID
+297 EH
-310 TGTEQSEATGI
+310 SE
-321 DTGTEQSEAT
+321 E
-331 GIDTG
+331 
-336 TEQSGATGIDT
+336 
-347 GTEQSEATGI
+347 
-357 ESETEQ
+357 
-363 GKEQSTSSMTEQEVH
+363 
-378 KVAAQSQSSDDS
+378 
-390 QTTPYTT
+390 
-397 ETVADTGSQIMEAF
+397 DTGSQIITAF
-411 IKQYYNGT
+411 IKQYYEGT
-419 PFVPNELLTEFPVPE
+419 PFVPNELLTEFTVE
-434 RELLE
+434 EHSLLE
-439 EWLSKLRG
+439 EWLGQRRG

-454 PQKGEKHKMID
+454 PQKGEKSKMID

-470 ASVVLSRDLEKLK
+470 ASVVLSRDLEKIK
-483 REEARTVGAAKELAG
+483 REEARTVGAANELAQ

-542 LRTVTGP
+542 LRTVSGP

-563 TDERFDVMPDILM
+563 TDERFDVYPDILM

-587 LRVLENLN
+587 LKVLDELHLN
-595 LDIPVCGMVKDD
+595 IPVCGMVKDD
-607 NHRTRGLYFNNEE
+607 NHRTRGLYYNNKE
-620 IIFPKNS
+620 ISFPRNS

-646 YHKDLRGKEQVHS
+646 YHKQLRGKEQVHS

-671 RKALMQHFKEIEK
+671 RKALMQHFKEIGR
-684 IKEASVEELSAV
+684 IKDATVEELSSAEGV
-696 KGITDDVAVEIYNF
+696 TPQVAEEIYRF
-710 FHEED
+710 FHEEE

>member
-14 LPDCPGV
+14 LPDSPGV
-21 YLMHSADDE
+21 YLMHDKNDA

-38 NLKRRVSSYF
+38 RLKRRVSSYF
-48 RAKVNRGP
+48 RHMNNRSP
-56 KIDKMISLI
+56 KIEKMITLI

-79 LVLENTLI
+79 LVLENNLI
-87 KEHSPKYNTMLKDDK
+87 KEHKPKYNTMLKDDK

-138 GAVKDTIE
+138 AAVKDTIE
-146 LVKKLYG
+146 LIQKLYG

-163 EIGVGRPCLYHQM
+163 EIGLGRPCLYHQM
-176 GQCAAPCQ
+176 KQCAAPCQ

-189 EEYAKRIDNLLGFL
+189 EEYALRIDKLLGFL
-203 NGDYKKVLRD
+203 NGDYKKVLAE
-213 LETKMKEKA
+213 LEQKMKEKA
-222 ANYEFE
+222 AELEFE

-262 ARKDAE
+262 ARKGSE
-268 TVISVFF
+268 TVVSVFF

-287 HMDCRTEYNV
+287 HV
-297 EPETEQSGAAGID
+297 EH
-310 TGTEQSEATGI
+310 SE
-321 DTGTEQSEAT
+321 
-331 GIDTG
+331 
-336 TEQSGATGIDT
+336 
-347 GTEQSEATGI
+347 
-357 ESETEQ
+357 
-363 GKEQSTSSMTEQEVH
+363 
-378 KVAAQSQSSDDS
+378 
-390 QTTPYTT
+390 
-397 ETVADTGSQIMEAF
+397 ADTGSQIITAF
-411 IKQYYNGT
+411 IKQYYEGT
-419 PFVPNELLTEFPVPE
+419 PFVPNEMLTEFAVE
-434 RELLE
+434 EQVLLE
-439 EWLSKLRG
+439 EWLGQRRG

-454 PQKGEKHKMID
+454 PQKGEKSKMID

-470 ASVVLSRDLEKLK
+470 ASVVLSRDLEKIK
-483 REEARTVGAAKELAG
+483 REEARTVGAANELAQ

-563 TDERFDVMPDILM
+563 TDERFDVYPDILM

-587 LRVLENLN
+587 LKVLDELHLN
-595 LDIPVCGMVKDD
+595 IPVCGMVKDD
-607 NHRTRGLYFNNEE
+607 NHRTRGLYYNNKE
-620 IIFPKNS
+620 ISFPRNS

-646 YHKDLRGKEQVHS
+646 YHKQLRGKEQVHS
-659 ILDDIKGVGPAR
+659 ILDDIKGIGPAR
-671 RKALMQHFKEIEK
+671 RKALMQHFKEIGK
-684 IKEASVEELSAV
+684 IKDATVKELSSV
-696 KGITDDVAVEIYNF
+696 DGVTPQVAEEIYRF
-710 FHEED
+710 FHEDE

>member
-1 MKDGFDLKEELKK
+1 MREGFDLREELKK
-14 LPDCPGV
+14 LPDSPGV
-21 YLMHSADDE
+21 YLMHAKSDE

-48 RAKVNRGP
+48 RKMNNRSS
-56 KIDKMISLI
+56 KIEKMITLI

-79 LVLENTLI
+79 LVLENNLI
-87 KEHSPKYNTMLKDDK
+87 KEHRPKYNTMLKDDK

-113 DFPRV
+113 DYPRV

-138 GAVKDTIE
+138 TAVKDTIE

-176 GQCAAPCQ
+176 KQCAAPCQ
-184 GYISK
+184 GYIAK
-189 EEYAKRIDNLLGFL
+189 EDYKKKIEQLLAFL
-203 NGDYKKVLRD
+203 NGDYKKVIAD
-213 LETKMKEKA
+213 LESKMKQKA
-222 ANYEFE
+222 AEMEFE
-228 EAAEYRD
+228 EAAQYRD
-235 LIESVQHV
+235 LIESVRHV

-249 VKTGGIDRDVIAM
+249 VKTNGIDQDVIAM

-268 TVISVFF
+268 TVVSVFF

-287 HMDCRTEYNV
+287 HV
-297 EPETEQSGAAGID
+297 EHSQEESG
-310 TGTEQSEATGI
+310 SEI
-321 DTGTEQSEAT
+321 
-331 GIDTG
+331 I
-336 TEQSGATGIDT
+336 
-347 GTEQSEATGI
+347 
-357 ESETEQ
+357 
-363 GKEQSTSSMTEQEVH
+363 
-378 KVAAQSQSSDDS
+378 
-390 QTTPYTT
+390 TT
-397 ETVADTGSQIMEAF
+397 F

-419 PFVPNELLTEFPVPE
+419 PYVPNELLTEFVVE
-434 RELLE
+434 DVELLE
-439 EWLSKLRG
+439 QWLGQRRNA
-447 GRVHIIT
+447 RVHITT

-470 ASVVLSRDLEKLK
+470 ARVVLSRDLEKLK
-483 REEARTVGAAKELAG
+483 REEARTVGATQELASL
-498 MLGLPS
+498 LGLPG
-504 ADRLEAFDISNT
+504 AKRLEAFDISNT
-516 SGYQSVASMVV
+516 SGFQSVASMVV
-527 FEKGRARKNAYRKFK
+527 FENGRAKRNAYRKFK
-542 LRTVTGP
+542 LRTVSGP

-563 TDERFDVMPDILM
+563 TDERFDVLPDVLM

-587 LRVLENLN
+587 LRVLETLHI
-595 LDIPVCGMVKDD
+595 DIPVCGMVKDD
-607 NHRTRGLYFNNEE
+607 NHRTRGLYYNNQE
-620 IIFPKNS
+620 IKFPRNS

-646 YHKDLRGKEQVHS
+646 YHKQLRGKEQVHS

-671 RKALMQHFKEIEK
+671 RKAIMQHFKDIEK
-684 IKEASVEELSAV
+684 IKQASVDELLAV
-696 KGITDDVAVEIYNF
+696 EGITKDVAQSVYDF
-710 FHEED
+710 FHESN